1 MDSIP
6 PSSLQILSQILP
18 LFGIFLLN
26 FETFTNFWSQFQK
39 FILQLPT
46 IRSRGQ
52 RFPPKL
58 NPSFLFYFS
67 SSISLAFL
75 RKFDLGS
82 LLMASSDPKI
92 ENPAKTLDDESSPTA
107 PIRALVTHSLAL
119 SSPIRQIQ
127 NPVESS
133 SSPSNKTIFTP
144 SSADNEYRASQI
156 PPDDNSR
163 SPGSYMP
170 SFEYLSD
177 DDDNHKMEPA
187 EPFSWSYLK
196 NEPTG
201 VGAGLYNSG
210 NTCFI
215 ASVLQC
221 FTHTVPLLDA
231 LRSYKYQDP
240 CNCGNENF
248 CVLKSLRDHIELAL
262 RSSGYDLQ
270 IHRFRDNLNYFSS
283 DFQINNQEDAHEFL
297 QSFLD
302 KLERCSLDLTSRNTP
317 GTVVSSQG
325 VNIVDNVFGGRLVSK
340 LRCCDCNSFSETF
353 EPSVGW
359 SLEIDDV
366 EDLSSALESFT
377 CVEKLEDQLTCDE
390 CKEKVSKEKQLKFDK
405 LPLVATFHL
414 KRFKNDGVYMEKIF
428 KDVKFPLDL
437 DMLPYMSS
445 NENPQV
451 STKYNLYAMVEHL
464 GSGVHFGHYSSYV
477 RSAPGTWHH
486 FDDAKVR
493 RISEECVLSKNA
505 YMLFYARE
513 GTSWFSSA
521 FEELKTLYEA
531 TPISFSPTS
540 VLETTCRGEC
550 NANKACNG
558 SVGVSVPGGDYSDYR
573 CDEPQDEVF
582 YSAEPINYDVSF
594 AFDSPPKADESGKP
608 FAETF
613 HQKEATMYPACNRAT
628 TVDASVPEIKIQEKD
643 PSPKRKA
650 AERATIGEEAYLP
663 KPKIQKPNSFA
674 KRQAGPFQ
682 IQREHLQNKKKE
694 ESPQKQIRST
704 VAAPAS
710 VADLKEKEHAIQYLR
725 NMPSSRSRMLA
736 AAIGVEVK
744 KKNISNIRRSNL
756 HRNLS
761 ERPSN

>member
-1 MDSIP
+1 
-6 PSSLQILSQILP
+6 
-18 LFGIFLLN
+18 
-26 FETFTNFWSQFQK
+26 
-39 FILQLPT
+39 
-46 IRSRGQ
+46 
-52 RFPPKL
+52 
-58 NPSFLFYFS
+58 
-67 SSISLAFL
+67 
-75 RKFDLGS
+75 
-82 LLMASSDPKI
+82 MASSDPPPSPKI
-92 ENPAKTLDDESSPTA
+92 ENPIKTLDDESSPTA
-107 PIRALVTHSLAL
+107 PIRALVTHSLAI

-127 NPVESS
+127 NPDE
-133 SSPSNKTIFTP
+133 SPSDKTQVT
-144 SSADNEYRASQI
+144 
-156 PPDDNSR
+156 PDDNNNK
-163 SPGSYMP
+163 SYIP
-170 SFEYLSD
+170 SFDYLSD
-177 DDDNHKMEPA
+177 YDDDDHKMEEPA
-187 EPFSWSYLK
+187 EPFSWSYIK

-221 FTHTVPLLDA
+221 FTHTVPLLDS

-240 CNCGNENF
+240 CNCGNESF

-270 IHRFRDNLNYFSS
+270 IHRFRDNINYFSP

-302 KLERCSLDLTSRNTP
+302 KLERCSLNLSARNQP
-317 GTVVSSQG
+317 SAVVSSQG

-340 LRCCDCNSFSETF
+340 LRCCNCNSISEIF

-377 CVEKLEDQLTCDE
+377 CVEKLEDQLTCDD

-428 KDVKFPLDL
+428 KDVKFPLEL

-445 NENPQV
+445 NENPEV
-451 STKYNLYAMVEHL
+451 STKYYLYAMVEHL

-493 RISEECVLSKNA
+493 RISEDCVLSKTA

-513 GTSWFSSA
+513 GTPWFSSA

-531 TPISFSPTS
+531 TPVNFSPTS
-540 VLETTCRGEC
+540 VLETTCREEC

-558 SVGVSVPGGDYSDYR
+558 SVGVSNPGGSYSDYR

-582 YSAEPINYDVSF
+582 YSAEPISYDTSF
-594 AFDSPPKADESGKP
+594 AFKSPPKADESRKP
-608 FAETF
+608 FAETS
-613 HQKEATMYPACNRAT
+613 HQEEATSYPAGNKGT
-628 TVDASVPEIKIQEKD
+628 TTDASVPELKIQEED

-674 KRQAGPFQ
+674 KGPGTFQ

-694 ESPQKQIRST
+694 ETPGTKPFRIP
-704 VAAPAS
+704 VPAAS
-710 VADLKEKEHAIQYLR
+710 VADVKEKEHAIQYLR

-736 AAIGVEVK
+736 AAIGVDVK

-761 ERPSN
+761 GRPSS

>member
-1 MDSIP
+1 MDSNP
-6 PSSLQILSQILP
+6 PSSLQILSQISP

-26 FETFTNFWSQFQK
+26 FETFTNFWSQFRK
-39 FILQLPT
+39 FLLQLPS
-46 IRSRGQ
+46 IRSKRRQ
-52 RFPPKL
+52 FPTKL
-58 NPSFLFYFS
+58 NPNFS
-67 SSISLAFL
+67 SFF
-75 RKFDLGS
+75 RKFDLGV
-82 LLMASSDPKI
+82 LLMASSDPPPSPKI
-92 ENPAKTLDDESSPTA
+92 ENPNKTLDEDEPSPTA
-107 PIRALVTHSLAL
+107 PIRALVAHSLAL

-127 NPVESS
+127 NPDETLV
-133 SSPSNKTIFTP
+133 TP
-144 SSADNEYRASQI
+144 SSADNEYRDSQI
-156 PPDDNSR
+156 MPSAE
-163 SPGSYMP
+163 PGRYMP
-170 SFEYLSD
+170 NFEYLSD
-177 DDDNHKMEPA
+177 DDDTKMETA
-187 EPFSWSYLK
+187 EPFSWSFLK

-221 FTHTVPLLDA
+221 FTHSVPLLDT

-240 CNCGNENF
+240 CNCGNDNF
-248 CVLKSLRDHIELAL
+248 CVLRSLRDHIELSL
-262 RSSGYDLQ
+262 RSSGYNLKID
-270 IHRFRDNLNYFSS
+270 RFRDNLNYFSA

-302 KLERCSLDLTSRNTP
+302 KLERCCLDLSSSNNP
-317 GTVVSSQG
+317 GAVVSSPR

-340 LRCCDCNSFSETF
+340 LRCCNCNSSSETF

-366 EDLSSALESFT
+366 DDLSSALESFT
-377 CVEKLEDQLTCDE
+377 CVEKLEDQLTCDD

-428 KDVKFPLDL
+428 KDVKFPLEL

-451 STKYNLYAMVEHL
+451 STKYYLYGMVEHL

-477 RSAPGTWHH
+477 RSAPETWHH

-513 GTSWFSSA
+513 GTPWFSAA

-531 TPISFSPTS
+531 TPINFSPTS
-540 VLETTCRGEC
+540 VLETTLETTCRDEC
-550 NANKACNG
+550 NSNKAFNG
-558 SVGVSVPGGDYSDYR
+558 SVGVSIPGGSYSDYR
-573 CDEPQDEVF
+573 CDEPQDEVLH
-582 YSAEPINYDVSF
+582 SAEPISYDVSF
-594 AFDSPPKADESGKP
+594 TFKSPNADESGKQ
-608 FAETF
+608 FAETSY
-613 HQKEATMYPACNRAT
+613 QEEATLCPAGNRAT
-628 TVDASVPEIKIQEKD
+628 TIDFSVPELKIQEQD

-650 AERATIGEEAYLP
+650 AERANIGEEAFMP

-674 KRQAGPFQ
+674 KRQGTFL
-682 IQREHLQNKKKE
+682 IKREHLQNKKKE
-694 ESPQKQIRST
+694 EIQETKPIRSNVT
-704 VAAPAS
+704 TAS
-710 VADLKEKEHAIQYLR
+710 VADVKEKEHAIQYLR

-744 KKNISNIRRSNL
+744 KKNLSNIRRSNL

>member
-1 MDSIP
+1 
-6 PSSLQILSQILP
+6 
-18 LFGIFLLN
+18 
-26 FETFTNFWSQFQK
+26 
-39 FILQLPT
+39 
-46 IRSRGQ
+46 
-52 RFPPKL
+52 
-58 NPSFLFYFS
+58 
-67 SSISLAFL
+67 
-75 RKFDLGS
+75 
-82 LLMASSDPKI
+82 MASSDPPPSPKI
-92 ENPAKTLDDESSPTA
+92 ENPVKTQDDESSPTA
-107 PIRALVTHSLAL
+107 PIRALVAHSLAL

-127 NPVESS
+127 NPDESPP
-133 SSPSNKTIFTP
+133 SPSGKTLVTP
-144 SSADNEYRASQI
+144 PSADNEPLASQI
-156 PPDDNSR
+156 SPDDNNNNNNNSNSR
-163 SPGSYMP
+163 PKGSYFP
-170 SFEYLSD
+170 SFDYLSED
-177 DDDNHKMEPA
+177 DDDHKA

-240 CNCGNENF
+240 CNCRNESF
-248 CVLKSLRDHIELAL
+248 CVLRSLRDHIELAL

-270 IHRFRDNLNYFSS
+270 IHRFRDNINYFSP

-317 GTVVSSQG
+317 GAVVSSQG
-325 VNIVDNVFGGRLVSK
+325 INIVDNVFGGRLVSK
-340 LRCCDCNSFSETF
+340 LRCCSCNSFSETF

-377 CVEKLEDQLTCDE
+377 CVEKLEDQLTCDD

-428 KDVKFPLDL
+428 KDVKFPLEL

-445 NENPQV
+445 NEDPEV
-451 STKYNLYAMVEHL
+451 STKYYLYAMVEHL

-493 RISEECVLSKNA
+493 RISEECVLSKTA

-513 GTSWFSSA
+513 GTPWFSSA

-531 TPISFSPTS
+531 TPINFSPTS
-540 VLETTCRGEC
+540 VLETTCREEC

-558 SVGVSVPGGDYSDYR
+558 SVAVSIPGGSYSDYR
-573 CDEPQDEVF
+573 CDEPRDDVF
-582 YSAEPINYDVSF
+582 HSAEPISYHKSF
-594 AFDSPPKADESGKP
+594 AFESPPKADESETP
-608 FAETF
+608 FAGTS
-613 HQKEATMYPACNRAT
+613 HQEEAPLYPAGNRAT
-628 TVDASVPEIKIQEKD
+628 IDASVPEIKIQEKD

-650 AERATIGEEAYLP
+650 AERATVGEEAYLP
-663 KPKIQKPNSFA
+663 KPKIQKPNSFP
-674 KRQAGPFQ
+674 KHQGTFQ

-694 ESPQKQIRST
+694 ETPATKPFRSIVT
-704 VAAPAS
+704 TAS
-710 VADLKEKEHAIQYLR
+710 VADPKEKEHAIQYLR

>member
-1 MDSIP
+1 
-6 PSSLQILSQILP
+6 
-18 LFGIFLLN
+18 
-26 FETFTNFWSQFQK
+26 
-39 FILQLPT
+39 
-46 IRSRGQ
+46 
-52 RFPPKL
+52 
-58 NPSFLFYFS
+58 
-67 SSISLAFL
+67 
-75 RKFDLGS
+75 
-82 LLMASSDPKI
+82 MASSDPPPSPKI
-92 ENPAKTLDDESSPTA
+92 ETPIKTLDDESSPTA
-107 PIRALVTHSLAL
+107 PIRALVANSLAL

-127 NPVESS
+127 NSDG
-133 SSPSNKTIFTP
+133 SPSDKTLVTP
-144 SSADNEYRASQI
+144 SSANNESKASQI
-156 PPDDNSR
+156 SPEDNNNSR
-163 SPGSYMP
+163 PKGSDIP
-170 SFEYLSD
+170 NFNYLSD
-177 DDDNHKMEPA
+177 EDDHKI

-210 NTCFI
+210 NTCFV

-240 CNCGNENF
+240 CNCGNESF
-248 CVLKSLRDHIELAL
+248 CVLRSLRDHIELAL
-262 RSSGYDLQ
+262 RSSGYGLQ
-270 IHRFRDNLNYFSS
+270 IHRFRDNLNYFSP

-302 KLERCSLDLTSRNTP
+302 KLERCSLDLTSRNQP
-317 GTVVSSQG
+317 SDAVSSQG
-325 VNIVDNVFGGRLVSK
+325 VNIVDHVFGGRLVSK
-340 LRCCDCNSFSETF
+340 LRCCNCNSFSETF

-377 CVEKLEDQLTCDE
+377 CVEKLEDQLTCDD

-414 KRFKNDGVYMEKIF
+414 KRFKNDGVFMEKIF
-428 KDVKFPLDL
+428 KDVKFPLEL

-445 NENPQV
+445 NENPEV
-451 STKYNLYAMVEHL
+451 STKYNLYAMVEHI
-464 GSGVHFGHYSSYV
+464 GTGVHFGHYSSYV

-513 GTSWFSSA
+513 GTPWFSTA

-531 TPISFSPTS
+531 TPINFSPTS
-540 VLETTCRGEC
+540 VLETTCREEC

-558 SVGVSVPGGDYSDYR
+558 SVGVSIPGGEYSDYR

-582 YSAEPINYDVSF
+582 HSAEPISYDVSF
-594 AFDSPPKADESGKP
+594 APKADESGKP

-613 HQKEATMYPACNRAT
+613 HQEEATLYPAGNRAT
-628 TVDASVPEIKIQEKD
+628 TNDASVPEVKIQEQD

-650 AERATIGEEAYLP
+650 AERASIGEEAYMP
-663 KPKIQKPNSFA
+663 KPKIQKPNSIA
-674 KRQAGPFQ
+674 KRQGTFQ

-694 ESPQKQIRST
+694 ETPETKPPIRST
-704 VAAPAS
+704 VTAATS
-710 VADLKEKEHAIQYLR
+710 VADPKEKEHAIQYLR